1 MPVPRVLRH
10 GVALARAAGLV
21 VAFASSVVLGQP
33 APAADPPAPPLPAE
47 YTEEARRAYSA
58 GLGEARDLLR
68 EKRYPEA
75 IAKLDS
81 LIARRPREAQ
91 ARFLKALALAESG
104 QTAGA
109 VEALRAL
116 SADFPELPEPR
127 NNLAVIYAGQGNYA
141 LARDELL
148 LAVAAAPDYAV
159 AHDNL
164 GDIYVRLAI
173 DHYARAS
180 ALEKSPPR
188 IESKLK
194 AARELIAAPA
204 P

>member
-1 MPVPRVLRH
+1 MPVPSVLRN
-10 GVALARAAGLV
+10 GVALARAAGL
-21 VAFASSVVLGQP
+21 AAALTSSVLLAQ
-33 APAADPPAPPLPAE
+33 AKPAADPPAPPLPAE
-47 YTEEARRAYSA
+47 YTEEARRAYA
-58 GLGEARDLLR
+58 TGLGEARDLLR
-68 EKRYPEA
+68 QKRYPEA
-75 IAKLDS
+75 LAKLDA
-81 LIARRPREAQ
+81 LIAQRPREAQ

-109 VEALRAL
+109 IEALRAL

-127 NNLAVIYAGQGNYA
+127 NNLAVLYAGQGNYA

-148 LAVAAAPDYAV
+148 LAVAAAPDYAM

-164 GDIYVRLAI
+164 GDVYVRLAI

-180 ALEKSPPR
+180 ALDKAPPR
-188 IESKLK
+188 IEQKLK
-194 AARELIAAPA
+194 AARELIASPA